1 MRRRLSNGVVVPS
14 WRAHADLAEAFRWCE
29 ERRAGLGYEFTRF
42 ARATLQSIEQNPEQY
57 PLAADDI
64 RKAPLR
70 RFPYV
75 VCYVILNADISV
87 VAVMHSRRHPRR
99 WKERR

>member
-1 MRRRLSNGVVVPS
+1 MASAFLRAD
-14 WRAHADLAEAFRWCE
+14 AHADLSEAIRWYE
-29 ERRAGLGYEFTRF
+29 ARGTGLGYEFTRSV
-42 ARATLQSIEQNPEQY
+42 RDTLQSIEHHPEQY
-57 PLAADDI
+57 PVAADDI

-75 VCYVILNADISV
+75 VYYVVVGADISV
-87 VAVMHSRRHPRR
+87 IAVMHSRRHPRR

>member
-1 MRRRLSNGVVVPS
+1 MVPLFLRDEARS
-14 WRAHADLAEAFRWCE
+14 DLAEAFRWYE
-29 ERRAGLGYEFTRF
+29 GRRIGLGYEFTRSV
-42 ARATLQSIEQNPEQY
+42 RSTLQANEQNPEQY
-57 PLAADDI
+57 PIAADDI

-75 VCYVILNADISV
+75 VYYVILDADVSV
-87 VAVMHSRRHPRR
+87 IAVMHSRRHSRR

>member
-1 MRRRLSNGVVVPS
+1 MASLFLRAD
-14 WRAHADLAEAFRWCE
+14 AHADLSEAFRWYE
-29 ERRAGLGYEFTRF
+29 GRRAGLGYEFTRLV
-42 ARATLQSIEQNPEQY
+42 RVTLQSIEHNPEQY
-57 PLAADDI
+57 PVAADDI

-75 VCYVILNADISV
+75 VYYVVLDADVSV
-87 VAVMHSRRHPRR
+87 IAVMHSRRHPRR

>member
-1 MRRRLSNGVVVPS
+1 MALLFLRDE
-14 WRAHADLAEAFRWCE
+14 AHADLIEAFRWYE
-29 ERRAGLGYEFTRF
+29 GRRVGLGYEFTRSV
-42 ARATLQSIEQNPEQY
+42 RYTLQSIEQNPEQY
-57 PLAADDI
+57 PIAADDI

-75 VCYVILNADISV
+75 VYYVVLDADVSV
-87 VAVMHSRRHPRR
+87 IAVMHSRRRPRR